1 MCKIRWDMHP
11 IYGQDDCVK
20 DQKRDLI
27 EKFIVDGIE
36 NAMMDVMV
44 IILQKIILNS
54 QNMAWFMD
62 VLKMQN

>member
-1 MCKIRWDMHP
+1 
-11 IYGQDDCVK
+11 
-20 DQKRDLI
+20 
-27 EKFIVDGIE
+27 
-36 NAMMDVMV
+36 MMDVMV